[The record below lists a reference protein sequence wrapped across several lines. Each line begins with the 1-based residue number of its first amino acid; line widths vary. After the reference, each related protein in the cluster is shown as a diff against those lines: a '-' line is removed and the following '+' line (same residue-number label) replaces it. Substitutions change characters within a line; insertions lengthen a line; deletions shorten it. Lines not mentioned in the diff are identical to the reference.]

1 MIVRLLGMLPLA
13 AIALLSA
20 CGGEGGSS
28 GTPVTGGS
36 TSPSTSTPGPTPTPT
51 SGSLNTGEVKPAT
64 GSAFLAATM
73 SLTTLGGVSQTN
85 GIITGG
91 STADRATAIDTP
103 QFQASYSPFTGY
115 SLSDTFTSTTFG
127 KGQLS
132 SDSTVAHGNGVVLF
146 TRLAG
151 AVEDYLALY
160 QQSTYTSSIKGAG
173 YTTAKY
179 GGTAGWQH
187 TIVNGS
193 TRATRLNYFAY
204 GAPTPVAS
212 MPHTGIVKFSM
223 FSSGNYATDTDLW
236 FLSSASG
243 NVISVDFA
251 SGQVSGQLGLGG
263 QNFFKSVVGGIGG
276 IPLDGSI
283 SGNIVTNS
291 FTTASLSTSGR
302 VSGQFRLLFVGP
314 NADELV
320 LTFVANDGTQAAV
333 GAAIGLRDPYVT

>member
-1 MIVRLLGMLPLA
+1 VRLYKVLPLA

-20 CGGEGGSS
+20 CGGEGGTS
-28 GTPVTGGS
+28 GTPITSGS
-36 TSPSTSTPGPTPTPT
+36 ASPPTSTPGPTPTPT
-51 SGSLNTGEVKPAT
+51 TGSLNTGEVKPSTA
-64 GSAFLAATM
+64 SAFLAATM

-91 STADRATAIDTP
+91 STADRTTALDTP
-103 QFQASYSPFTGY
+103 QFQASYSPFAGY
-115 SLSDTFTSTTFG
+115 SLSDAFTSTSFG
-127 KGQLS
+127 SGQLS
-132 SDSTVAHGNGVVLF
+132 GESTVPNGNGVVSF
-146 TRLAG
+146 ARLAG

-160 QQSTYTSSIKGAG
+160 QQSTYTSSIKGSG

-204 GAPTPVAS
+204 GVPTPVAS
-212 MPHTGIVKFSM
+212 MPHTGIVKFAM
-223 FSSGNYATDTDLW
+223 LSSGNYATDSDLW
-236 FLSSASG
+236 FLSSGSG

-251 SGQVSGQLGLGG
+251 TGQVSGQLGLGG

-283 SGNIVTNS
+283 SGNTVMSS
-291 FTTASLSTSGR
+291 FTNASLSTSGR

-333 GAAIGLRDPYVT
+333 GAAIGLRDPYLT